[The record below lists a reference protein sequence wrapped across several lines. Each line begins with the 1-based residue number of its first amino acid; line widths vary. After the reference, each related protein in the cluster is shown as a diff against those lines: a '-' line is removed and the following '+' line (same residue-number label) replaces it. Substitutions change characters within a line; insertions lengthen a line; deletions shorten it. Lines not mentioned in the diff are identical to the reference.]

1 MKFTALCKLLLLMLL
16 VPVIMAGCSAYRG
29 DSFWEESKT
38 KIDLEAKNFKVRKLG
53 AQGNGVST
61 YLFGIP
67 IGGGGSGVVGIPLS
81 DQNVQIR
88 AMEELHQNWDG
99 KGSCFLHNINVEWTN
114 YGIPGIFLFHQ
125 NTVTADIY
133 EFDKEYIDYATRNR

>member
-1 MKFTALCKLLLLMLL
+1 MLF

-29 DSFWEESKT
+29 ESFLEESKT

-61 YLFGIP
+61 YLFGFP

-81 DQNVQIR
+81 DQNVAASAR
-88 AMEELHQNWDG
+88 LPSLLGRFPSPAARLRG
-99 KGSCFLHNINVEWTN
+99 GRTSPLS
-114 YGIPGIFLFHQ
+114 
-125 NTVTADIY
+125 
-133 EFDKEYIDYATRNR
+133 